1 MLSVIPIRAFNDN
14 YIWMLQVDGDACVF
28 VVDPGDAGPVLATLE
43 ANNLTLVGILVTHH
57 HPDHTGGILQLL
69 DRFDVPVIGPQNAAI
84 RGITRYVKEGE
95 QVDVLGCTFQ
105 VMEIPGH
112 TLDHIAFF
120 CDHPQQPLLFC
131 GDTLFV
137 AGCGRLFEGTA
148 QQMYTS
154 LTKLAALSNGT
165 QVYCAHEYTLG
176 NLQFALA
183 VEPENNSL
191 KSHIQVCRE
200 LREKNIPTVPS
211 TIGKEL
217 QFNPFLRSDR
227 QSVKAA
233 AQSYSGE
240 SLASAVDVFR
250 VIRGW
255 KDHF

>member
-1 MLSVIPIRAFNDN
+1 MLSVTPIRAFNDN
-14 YIWMLQVDGDACVF
+14 YIWMLQANADAGVF
-28 VVDPGDAGPVLATLE
+28 VVDPGDAGPVLTTLE
-43 ANNLTLVGILVTHH
+43 ANNLTLAGILVTHH
-57 HPDHTGGILQLL
+57 HPDHTGGIKRLT
-69 DRFDVPVIGPQNAAI
+69 DRFKVPVIGPKNTAI
-84 RGITRYVKEGE
+84 RGITRSVNEGDRVE
-95 QVDVLGCTFQ
+95 VLGSTFQ

-120 CDHPQQPLLFC
+120 SDQQDQSLLFC

-148 QQMYTS
+148 QQMYAS
-154 LTKLAALSNGT
+154 LKKLAALSDRT

-183 VEPENNSL
+183 VEPENNAL
-191 KSHIQVCRE
+191 KSHIRVCRE

-211 TIGKEL
+211 TIGGEL
-217 QFNPFLRSDR
+217 KFNPFLRSDR

-240 SLASAVDVFR
+240 LLASAVDVFR
-250 VIRGW
+250 VTRGW